1 MLTSEQIRNIARGIV
16 KNFNLNE
23 PPVDLYYIAEK
34 LNCIIRYVK
43 DFPLTVDG
51 MVLPLAS
58 GEYLVLINQYIK
70 SVRKRFTLAHELGHV
85 YLKHYLKYGLYKSK
99 DQQKG
104 IIERQADVFATELLM
119 PKHWVRKYY
128 QEIKNIEELAQLFWV
143 SKESMTIR
151 LKELNLIQPD
161 YSDLLDEIGYEK
173 LVILSI

>member
-1 MLTSEQIRNIARGIV
+1 MLTSEQIRNIARGII

-34 LNCIIRYVK
+34 LNCIIRYAK
-43 DFPLTVDG
+43 DFPPTVDG

-99 DQQKG
+99 DSQKD

-128 QEIKNIEELAQLFWV
+128 QKETDIESLANLFWV
-143 SKESMTIR
+143 SKEAMTIR
-151 LKELNLIQPD
+151 LRELNLIEPD
-161 YSDLLDEIGYEK
+161 YSELFDETGYEK
-173 LVILSI
+173 PLILSI